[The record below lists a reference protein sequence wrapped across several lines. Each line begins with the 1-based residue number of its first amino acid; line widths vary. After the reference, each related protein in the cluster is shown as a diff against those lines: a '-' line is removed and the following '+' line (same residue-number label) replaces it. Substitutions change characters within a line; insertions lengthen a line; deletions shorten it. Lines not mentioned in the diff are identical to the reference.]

1 MGVEDMDVASPTAS
15 DVQDDTSHIAE
26 APAAEVDLGT
36 DSSDSSSE
44 KTGEKFDLL
53 SVVRE
58 VGRKKEDA
66 AASPATTEE
75 TGAAPTGDTTASTPT
90 TPEPDNENYSDV
102 PFNKHPRFQ
111 QLVAERRQ
119 FKVGHDEYQKLTTFL
134 DETGV
139 SPQEAAEALELRALM
154 KANPAEAWKAMK
166 PMVQQLL
173 ADAGELLPADLQERV
188 KKGEMTRDAAMEL
201 SRLRA
206 AQHIGQRSAEANA
219 EMAERRQQQEA
230 VQARVNTAAVWERE
244 TKAKDPDFE
253 QKREALMK
261 EILWLQKR
269 DGHPKDAE
277 GVRKQLL
284 TAYETVNK
292 QVKAMTAAK
301 RSSTPV
307 TGGRGAGGNTAPT
320 PKNVLDIVRARGAT
334 G

>member
-1 MGVEDMDVASPTAS
+1 MGEDMKDVESPTAS
-15 DVQDDTSHIAE
+15 DFQDDTSHVDT
-26 APAAEVDLGT
+26 APVADVDLGT
-36 DSSDSSSE
+36 DGSDSSSE
-44 KTGEKFDLL
+44 KKDEKFDLL

-58 VGRKKEDA
+58 VTGKRENA
-66 AASPATTEE
+66 TASSAGTEE
-75 TGAAPTGDTTASTPT
+75 NGAAPKGDSSASTPT

-119 FKVGHDEYQKLTTFL
+119 FKEGHDEYKKLTTFL
-134 DETGV
+134 DQTGV

-154 KANPAEAWKAMK
+154 KANPLEAWKAMK

-188 KKGEMTRDAAMEL
+188 RKGEMTREAAQEM

-206 AQHIGQRSAEANA
+206 ANSVGQRVSKETA
-219 EMAERRQQQEA
+219 EMAEKRVQQEA
-230 VQARVNTAAVWERE
+230 VQARVNAAATWERE
-244 TKAKDPDFE
+244 TKAKDPDFDRKLE
-253 QKREALMK
+253 DIQK

-277 GVRKQLL
+277 GVRKQLI
-284 TAYETVNK
+284 TAYEAVNK
-292 QVKAMTAAK
+292 RVRATAAAK
-301 RSSTPV
+301 RPVTPV
-307 TGGRGAGGNTAPT
+307 TNGRGAGGNTAPK
-320 PKNVLDIVRARGAT
+320 PKGVLDIVRSRGAT